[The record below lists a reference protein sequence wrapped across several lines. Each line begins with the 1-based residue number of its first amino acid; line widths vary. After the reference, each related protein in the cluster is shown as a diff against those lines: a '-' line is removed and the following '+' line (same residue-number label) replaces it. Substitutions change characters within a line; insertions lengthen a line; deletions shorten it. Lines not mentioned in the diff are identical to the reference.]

1 METEL
6 LNTDVINNM
15 QSWIVNNQGLLIEY
29 AVNITAALLT
39 LIIGF
44 MVAKMLTGGLNR
56 LLRRKIDSTIADFI
70 TSLIKYVIL
79 AFVIIAALGRV
90 GVQTASFVAVVG
102 AAGLAIGLAL
112 QGSLSNFAAGI
123 LLIAFRPFKAGDYI
137 EAAGTAGTVNSVQ
150 IFTTV
155 LMTPDNR
162 MIVVPNSNV
171 LNGNIINYSKEKTR
185 RIDLVIGVSYSADLK
200 KTKEVLTRIINEDNR
215 ILKEPECRIAVGE
228 LGASSVDFVLRPWVQ
243 ADDYWNTRF
252 DLLERI
258 KNELDANGI
267 GIPFPQ
273 MDVHLFKKEADGQLR
288 RQDVA

>member
-44 MVAKMLTGGLNR
+44 MVAKILTGGLNR
-56 LLRRKIDSTIADFI
+56 LLRRKVDNTIADFI

-137 EAAGTAGTVNSVQ
+137 EAAGTAGTVSSVQ

-185 RIDLVIGVSYSADLK
+185 RIDLVVGVAYSADLK
-200 KTKEVLTRIINEDNR
+200 KTKEVLARIVNEDSR
-215 ILKEPECRIAVGE
+215 ILKEPACTIAVNN
-228 LGASSVDFVLRPWVQ
+228 LGASSVDFVLRPWV
-243 ADDYWNTRF
+243 AAEDYWNTRF
-252 DLLERI
+252 DLLEKI
-258 KNELDANGI
+258 KNELDANDI

-273 MDVHLFKKEADGQLR
+273 MDVHLFKQDSAGQLR
-288 RQDVA
+288 QQDVA

>member
-1 METEL
+1 M
-6 LNTDVINNM
+6 NTDVINNM